1 MAALTVGAR
10 SRFNPHGEQGKKNT
24 CQECHEKHVADLAAE
39 AGAQGGDGA
48 AAEGPK
54 RIAKKRKLVPK
65 VGRPAQPSPPADGS

>member
-39 AGAQGGDGA
+39 AGL
-48 AAEGPK
+48 AEKTVLFFGVT
-54 RIAKKRKLVPK
+54 LF
-65 VGRPAQPSPPADGS
+65 